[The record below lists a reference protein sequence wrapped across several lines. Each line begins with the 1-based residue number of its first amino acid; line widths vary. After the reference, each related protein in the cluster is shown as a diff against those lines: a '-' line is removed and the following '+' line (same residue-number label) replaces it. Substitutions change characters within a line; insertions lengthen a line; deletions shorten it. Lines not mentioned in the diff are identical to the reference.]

1 MLMHLLADS
10 TTQVTMDDFKSG
22 YGGLIFTGCF
32 FLVLIFVGIWW
43 LKRNA

>member
-1 MLMHLLADS
+1 MMMFLLADS
-10 TTQVTMDDFKSG
+10 TTQATLNDVKSG

-32 FLVLIFVGIWW
+32 FLVLIFIGIWW